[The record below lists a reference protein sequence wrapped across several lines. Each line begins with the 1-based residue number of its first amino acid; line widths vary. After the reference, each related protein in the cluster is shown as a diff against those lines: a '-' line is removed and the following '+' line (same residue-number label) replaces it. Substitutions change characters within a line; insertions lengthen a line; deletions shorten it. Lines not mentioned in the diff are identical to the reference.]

1 MALILVID
9 DQDSI
14 RRVVRRALEQ
24 DGHEVFDASDGEI
37 GMEILESQSFDIV
50 ITDIF
55 MPGQD
60 GIVTL
65 RQISKRFPA
74 VKVIVISGG
83 DSSGLLDLRQDAE
96 LLGAI
101 KSLQKPFNAREI
113 IDGVRGVL
121 KPKESGERGGLR
133 SSRGRTRTCDL
144 A

>member
-1 MALILVID
+1 MARILVID

-24 DGHEVFDASDGEI
+24 DGHEVFDASDGEL
-37 GMEILESQSFDIV
+37 GMEILESHSFDVV

-65 RQISKRFPA
+65 RQVRKRFPA

-83 DSSGLLDLRQDAE
+83 DSTGMMDLRQDAE
-96 LLGAI
+96 LLGAV

-113 IDGVRGVL
+113 MDLVRSVL
-121 KPKESGERGGLR
+121 GP
-133 SSRGRTRTCDL
+133 
-144 A
+144 

>member
-1 MALILVID
+1 MARILVID
-9 DQDSI
+9 DQEAI

-37 GMEILESQSFDIV
+37 GMEILESQSFEVV

-65 RQISKRFPA
+65 RQIRQRFPA

-83 DSSGLLDLRQDAE
+83 DSTGIMDLRQDAE
-96 LLGAI
+96 MLGAV

-113 IDGVRGVL
+113 MDVVRSLLPTEPG
-121 KPKESGERGGLR
+121 
-133 SSRGRTRTCDL
+133 
-144 A
+144 

>member
-1 MALILVID
+1 MARILVID

-24 DGHEVFDASDGEI
+24 DGHEVFDASDGEL
-37 GMEILESQSFDIV
+37 GMEILESHSFDVV

-65 RQISKRFPA
+65 RQVRKRFPE

-83 DSSGLLDLRQDAE
+83 DSTGMMDLRQDAE
-96 LLGAI
+96 LLGAVT
-101 KSLQKPFNAREI
+101 SLQKPFNAREI
-113 IDGVRGVL
+113 MDVVRSVL
-121 KPKESGERGGLR
+121 GP
-133 SSRGRTRTCDL
+133 
-144 A
+144 

>member
-1 MALILVID
+1 MARILVID

-24 DGHEVFDASDGEI
+24 DGHEVFDASDGEL
-37 GMEILESQSFDIV
+37 GMEILESDSFDVV

-65 RQISKRFPA
+65 RQVRKRFPE

-83 DSSGLLDLRQDAE
+83 DSTGMMDLRQDAE
-96 LLGAI
+96 LLGAV

-113 IDGVRGVL
+113 MDVVRSVL
-121 KPKESGERGGLR
+121 GP
-133 SSRGRTRTCDL
+133 
-144 A
+144 

>member
-1 MALILVID
+1 MQSEEEVHTIARILVID
-9 DQDSI
+9 DQEPI

-24 DGHEVFDASDGEI
+24 DGHEVFDASDGEL

-65 RQISKRFPA
+65 RQIRKRFPA

-83 DSSGLLDLRQDAE
+83 DSSGTLDLRKDVE
-96 LLGAI
+96 RLGAVQ
-101 KSLQKPFNAREI
+101 SLQKPFNA
-113 IDGVRGVL
+113 
-121 KPKESGERGGLR
+121 
-133 SSRGRTRTCDL
+133 
-144 A
+144 

>member
-1 MALILVID
+1 MQSEEEVHTMARILVID
-9 DQDSI
+9 DQEPI

-65 RQISKRFPA
+65 RLIRNRFPT
-74 VKVIVISGG
+74 VKGIVISGA
-83 DSSGLLDLRQDAE
+83 DSSAMLDLRQDAE

-101 KSLQKPFNAREI
+101 KRLQKPFNAGEI
-113 IDGVRGVL
+113 IDVVRDVL
-121 KPKESGERGGLR
+121 KRKESGDRDG
-133 SSRGRTRTCDL
+133 
-144 A
+144 

>member
-1 MALILVID
+1 MARILVID
-9 DQDSI
+9 DQEAI

-37 GMEILESQSFDIV
+37 GMEILESQSFEVV

-65 RQISKRFPA
+65 RQIRKRFPE

-83 DSSGLLDLRQDAE
+83 DSSGIMDLRQDAE
-96 LLGAI
+96 LLGAV

-113 IDGVRGVL
+113 MDVVRSVL
-121 KPKESGERGGLR
+121 ATEPG
-133 SSRGRTRTCDL
+133 
-144 A
+144 

>member
-1 MALILVID
+1 MARILVID

-24 DGHEVFDASDGEI
+24 DGHEVFDANDGEL
-37 GMEILESQSFDIV
+37 GMEILESRSFDVV

-65 RQISKRFPA
+65 RQVRKRFPQ

-83 DSSGLLDLRQDAE
+83 DSTGMMDLRQDAE
-96 LLGAI
+96 LLGAV

-113 IDGVRGVL
+113 MDVVRSVL
-121 KPKESGERGGLR
+121 GP
-133 SSRGRTRTCDL
+133 
-144 A
+144 